1 MNETTQTR
9 DESSSYQQ
17 RQVPRSPENEL
28 GCLLRVYW
36 MILGNALLA
45 AAAYKIVQTEG
56 ELTLVDL
63 VYWLLVGSLITVRYV
78 DIRFVRGRTSEG
90 QPATMKDWR
99 QYTFGV
105 LAASATLWFVAHG
118 LSYFVQ

>member
-1 MNETTQTR
+1 MNETTHTR
-9 DESSSYQQ
+9 DESSSNQQ
-17 RQVPRSPENEL
+17 RQVPKSPENEL

-56 ELTLVDL
+56 ELTFVDL
-63 VYWLLVGSLITVRYV
+63 FYWLLVGSLITVRYV
-78 DIRFVRGRTSEG
+78 DIRFLLGRTSEG

-99 QYTFGV
+99 RYTLEV
-105 LAASATLWFVAHG
+105 LAISATLWLAAHG
-118 LSYFVQ
+118 LSYFGQ